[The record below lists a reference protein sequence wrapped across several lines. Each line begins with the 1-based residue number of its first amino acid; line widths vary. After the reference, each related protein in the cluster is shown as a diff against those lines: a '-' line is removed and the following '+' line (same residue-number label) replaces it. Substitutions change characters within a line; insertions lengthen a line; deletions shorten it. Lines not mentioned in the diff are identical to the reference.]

1 MDQDIATRTET
12 PQIVPSARW
21 LAAGVLGGFASGAL
35 IGGLGGRVAM
45 FILRVTSS
53 PTLHGLD
60 TDDGFTMGVVSGAT
74 MFLVFATAF
83 LGALGGVIYL
93 VVRPWLPERSRPVIV
108 GVVAATVGGAAVIK
122 PGGIDFTALEPLSLA
137 VVMFIAIPAVYGVVM
152 SVWIERLLR
161 PGSILYR
168 TRLWLAGLAIIGL
181 AGVSGGFGLGL
192 IAAIIAVWLIHWR
205 WPSLSDLW
213 RSAPVRWA
221 GRALI
226 VVATARAL
234 AELVGDVSEV
244 L

>member
-1 MDQDIATRTET
+1 
-12 PQIVPSARW
+12 
-21 LAAGVLGGFASGAL
+21 
-35 IGGLGGRVAM
+35 
-45 FILRVTSS
+45 
-53 PTLHGLD
+53 
-60 TDDGFTMGVVSGAT
+60 
-74 MFLVFATAF
+74 
-83 LGALGGVIYL
+83 
-93 VVRPWLPERSRPVIV
+93 
-108 GVVAATVGGAAVIK
+108 
-122 PGGIDFTALEPLSLA
+122 
-137 VVMFIAIPAVYGVVM
+137 M